1 MASQMSPQVVQLVVW
16 TKGEEMGEGEGEE
29 EKMPDDDAGDA
40 GELANEGLDPLCRL
54 PQAVYVHVVASAG
67 RAALVNVRLHLH
79 PPHSLLQDLLPR
91 EFDSHH

>member
-16 TKGEEMGEGEGEE
+16 TKGEEMGEGEE

-40 GELANEGLDPLCRL
+40 GELANEGLDLLCRL

-67 RAALVNVRLHLH
+67 RAAQCKCKASSSSFT
-79 PPHSLLQDLLPR
+79 PPRPAAKR
-91 EFDSHH
+91 V